1 MRQIVAYDTADP
13 AYSDILTPACSM
25 CGKEGWVTV
34 PSDAVERLMN
44 YVPIQ
49 TVLPELAPA
58 LREQIKTGIH
68 PECWAKS
75 FGVSDE

>member
-13 AYSDILTPACSM
+13 DYSDILTRACSV

-34 PSDAVERLMN
+34 PSEVVDRLLN
-44 YVPIQ
+44 NEPIQ
-49 TVLPELAPA
+49 DVLPDLDKG

-68 PECWAKS
+68 PECWTKS
-75 FGVSDE
+75 FGTTDG